1 MYSYAKDFAKGT
13 VSTTYDAS
21 ATSIVMTTGHA
32 ARFPTQVPFLVTW
45 WNSTDY
51 PDPSDDPNR
60 EIVAVTGISSDTF
73 TVLRGQEGITA
84 TTKNTAGKTYKMIA
98 GLVAS
103 QENEQRGRNLAQFTG
118 YDLP

>member
-1 MYSYAKDFAKGT
+1 MLSYAKDFAKGT

-45 WNSTDY
+45 WNTTDY

-60 EIVAVTGISSDTF
+60 EIVKVTAIATDTF
-73 TVLRGQEGITA
+73 TVVRGQEGISA
-84 TTKNTAGKTYKMIA
+84 STKNTAAKTYKMIA
-98 GLVAS
+98 GMVAS
-103 QENEQRGRNLAQFTG
+103 QENEWRGMQLAQFSG
-118 YDLP
+118 YDMP

>member
-1 MYSYAKDFAKGT
+1 MFSIAKDFAKGT

-32 ARFPTQVPFLVTW
+32 ARFPTQVPFLATW
-45 WNSTDY
+45 WNTTDY

-60 EIVAVTGISSDTF
+60 EIVKVTAIATDTF
-73 TVLRGQEGITA
+73 TVVRGQEGISA
-84 TTKNTAGKTYKMIA
+84 TTKNTGSKVYKMIA

-103 QENEQRGRNLAQFTG
+103 QENENRGRVLAQFTG
-118 YDLP
+118 QDMV